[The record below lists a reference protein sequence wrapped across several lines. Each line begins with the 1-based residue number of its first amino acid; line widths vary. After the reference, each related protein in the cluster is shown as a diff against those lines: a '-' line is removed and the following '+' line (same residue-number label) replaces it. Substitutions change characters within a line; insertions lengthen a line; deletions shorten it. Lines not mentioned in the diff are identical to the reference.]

1 MICNHLWPWLWNAI
15 DAHNYSFDQNW
26 LWVVLFR
33 LCNHLVV
40 IILTIHLYVVSL
52 TPISC
57 LFFMA
62 MMIFRGFDGFVVMT
76 CMVFGGFDDVLVLGG
91 STLFVNF

>member
-1 MICNHLWPWLWNAI
+1 MLIIIHLIKTGFGWF
-15 DAHNYSFDQNW
+15 YFDY
-26 LWVVLFR
+26 VTI
-33 LCNHLVV
+33 LVV

-62 MMIFRGFDGFVVMT
+62 MMIFCGFDGFVVMT

-91 STLFVNF
+91 STLIVNF

>member
-1 MICNHLWPWLWNAI
+1 MLIIIHLIKTGFGWF
-15 DAHNYSFDQNW
+15 YFDY
-26 LWVVLFR
+26 VTI
-33 LCNHLVV
+33 LVV
-40 IILTIHLYVVSL
+40 IILTINLYVVSL

-76 CMVFGGFDDVLVLGG
+76 CMVFGGFDVLVLGG
-91 STLFVNF
+91 STLLSIFSFHG